1 MDPIEA
7 QIQQGLQQLAS
18 QPGFGGYTPSPSTVD
33 QPAAVNQGLS
43 LSPMGIQSD
52 FDITGVGTP
61 GPGTVGMPDIV
72 EMGRNI
78 AINKAIDFGVQKL
91 GLPSIIGPAI
101 STVVNPMSMTAFGL
115 NPLSGIAALNT
126 GLQSSLFGRSATIAD
141 YLEAKRAQKAI
152 QRESVKDLQ
161 ERMDRGEFGSTTP
174 TPQDKARTGQY
185 DRKGGDGPGGKG
197 SGATG
202 RDAGMGM
209 GGKTR

>member
-18 QPGFGGYTPSPSTVD
+18 QPGFGGYSPSYSTVD
-33 QPAAVNQGLS
+33 QPAAVNQDLG
-43 LSPMGIQSD
+43 LSPMGVQS
-52 FDITGVGTP
+52 DITGVGVP

-91 GLPSIIGPAI
+91 GLPSLVGPVI
-101 STVVNPMSMTAFGL
+101 SSVVNPMTMTAYGI
-115 NPLSGIAALNT
+115 NPFSGIAALNT

-161 ERMDRGEFGSTTP
+161 DRIDKGEFGSTTP
-174 TPQDKARTGQY
+174 TPQDKARTDY
-185 DRKGGDGPGGKG
+185 GGGGGKG
-197 SGATG
+197 GTSSGATG

-209 GGKTR
+209 GGKER